1 MSRNPPPHPA
11 LTLALILALCS
22 TLVPR
27 PLLAQSAEEILRLV
41 EAGRHDDAARALQG
55 GLQRR
60 PQDPHLRFIQAIV
73 LAQQDQ
79 VGQAMAM
86 LHQLTRD
93 FPELPEPYNNLAVLQ
108 AGQGD
113 YQGAIANL
121 QKAIRLK
128 PDYLTAHE
136 NLGNIYVELAAQSYE
151 KASHM
156 LTGPSPV
163 STRLTVLRKM
173 STGHAHDAMEAQAL
187 MREPPIRRLGP

>member
-1 MSRNPPPHPA
+1 
-11 LTLALILALCS
+11 
-22 TLVPR
+22 
-27 PLLAQSAEEILRLV
+27 
-41 EAGRHDDAARALQG
+41 ALQG

-86 LHQLTRD
+86 LHKLTRD

-163 STRLTVLRKM
+163 SARLTVLRRM
-173 STGHAHDAMEAQAL
+173 ITGAIHGVAEA
-187 MREPPIRRLGP
+187 RR